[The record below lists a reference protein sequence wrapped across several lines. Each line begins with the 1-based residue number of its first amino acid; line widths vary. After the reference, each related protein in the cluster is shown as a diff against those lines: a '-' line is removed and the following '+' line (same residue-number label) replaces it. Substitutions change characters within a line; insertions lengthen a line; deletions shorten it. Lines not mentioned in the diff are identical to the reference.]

1 MTLTPLAAAWFS
13 IAAPEP
19 ESRLVRRMI
28 LAPLVMACSACCC
41 WVDLSP
47 WAFWISTGTPAALN
61 ACSSSGRSA
70 VSHRTELLVSGSSTA
85 TLPALGALFAAPV
98 DAAVDD
104 ELSSFEPHAA
114 TPNAVALSAAA
125 TASARGTF
133 DRDFMCISSWWMCA
147 EHLQAAHKSQDLG

>member
-47 WAFWISTGTPAALN
+47 WAFWISTGTPADLN

-70 VSHRTELLVSGSSTA
+70 VSQRTELLVSGSRTA
-85 TLPALGALFAAPV
+85 TLPTLPLLEADLV
-98 DAAVDD
+98 DEVPERL
-104 ELSSFEPHAA
+104 ELTSDEPHAA
-114 TPNAVALSAAA
+114 TPNVRALRAAA
-125 TASARGTF
+125 TAATRLS
-133 DRDFMCISSWWMCA
+133 
-147 EHLQAAHKSQDLG
+147 